1 MAAYTEQHL
10 SNDDVLVTQL
20 ARVIEIESWVFLR
33 RGNIGAIF
41 DKNFDGASFTGIDWA
56 LEAEVSVDWM

>member
-33 RGNIGAIF
+33 RGKIGAIF
-41 DKNFDGASFTGIDWA
+41 DKNFHGASFTGIDWA